1 MTDIN
6 DRAAIVELAGLLGI
20 AAHYTDAFGHRH
32 EISNETLLALIGAFG
47 LSFDP
52 AVARRE
58 LAEPQ
63 SSAPLGLGPVHLVH
77 AKATHPELALRLPAW
92 CRDIVWECGLDNG
105 EGRSGR
111 LVAPSAGTERGFAM
125 PLPTG
130 LPLGYPQLDLKA
142 ADVSARLPL
151 IVAPACCY
159 LPKDL
164 AGEARSW
171 GLTCQLYGLRST
183 RNWGMGD
190 FTDLARVAG
199 GSGSCGGETCGIK
212 RLHCLVAAQ
221 PAECSSC

>member
-32 EISNETLLALIGAFG
+32 EVSNETLLALIGAFG

-63 SSAPLGLGPVHLVH
+63 RSAPLGLGPVHLVH
-77 AKATHPELALRLPAW
+77 AEATHPELALRLPAG
-92 CRDIVWECGLDNG
+92 CREIVWVCRLENG
-105 EGRSGR
+105 EERSGR
-111 LVAPSAGTERGFAM
+111 LVAPSAGTGRRFTM

-130 LPLGYPQLDLKA
+130 LPVGYHQLDLKA
-142 ADVSARLPL
+142 ADVSARLTL
-151 IVAPACCY
+151 IVAPVCCY

-171 GLTCQLYGLRST
+171 
-183 RNWGMGD
+183 
-190 FTDLARVAG
+190 V
-199 GSGSCGGETCGIK
+199 
-212 RLHCLVAAQ
+212 
-221 PAECSSC
+221 